1 MEASNLAL
9 SEQLLCEGIQKI
21 YTQQLEQQLIKISC
35 HIFDRIVVF
44 ILEGVITPPEH
55 FLNRNNDVRLVSRV
69 RGELDRIIQPKIKDL
84 IEKTIN
90 VTVTDFLCDTAIDTD
105 RTGAIVIFE
114 FPSRTASLKTSD
126 DGTHNRKAL

>member
-21 YTQQLEQQLIKISC
+21 YTQQLEQQLIQISC
-35 HIFDRIVVF
+35 HIFERVLVLL
-44 ILEGVITPPEH
+44 LEGVITPPEH
-55 FLNRNNDVRLVSRV
+55 FLNRNNYVRLVNRV

-90 VTVTDFLCDTAIDTD
+90 LTSS
-105 RTGAIVIFE
+105 
-114 FPSRTASLKTSD
+114 PS
-126 DGTHNRKAL
+126 